1 MNYDLDT
8 KDGMNNAKRWTQ
20 SMIDNIADGGMWV
33 VPRSMSTVQINKTA
47 KKADI
52 VSFIPDPSLG
62 KVLRAMGYTVT
73 ERAM

>member
-20 SMIDNIADGGMWV
+20 SMIDNIADGGLWI
-33 VPRSMSTVQINKTA
+33 VPRSMSTVQVHKKD

-52 VSFIPDPSLG
+52 VSFTPDPSLG
-62 KVLRAMGYTVT
+62 RVLRAMGYTVT
-73 ERAM
+73 ERTM

>member
-8 KDGMNNAKRWTQ
+8 KEGMNNAKRWTE
-20 SMIDNIADGGMWV
+20 SMIANIADGGLWL
-33 VPRSMSTVQINKTA
+33 VPRSMSAVQINKTT

-52 VSFIPDPSLG
+52 VSFYPDPSLG
-62 KVLRAMGYTVT
+62 RVLRAMGFTVT

>member
-8 KDGMNNAKRWTQ
+8 KEGMSNAVRWTE
-20 SMIDNIADGGMWV
+20 SMIASIADGGLWI
-33 VPRSMSTVQINKTA
+33 VPRSMSTVQINKTT

-52 VSFIPDPSLG
+52 VSFYPDPSLG
-62 KVLRAMGYTVT
+62 RVLREMGYTVT